1 MALLRD
7 KVVLITGGG
16 GGIGRAEALAF
27 AAEGARVLVADLG
40 AARDGRGSSP
50 EAAPRVAADVR
61 AAGGEAAAHHGTVAT
76 AEGARA
82 AVEAAV
88 AAFGRLDVLVNNAGV
103 VRDKGFLKLEEDD
116 WDAVLAVDLK
126 GAFLCAQ
133 AAARHMVA
141 RGEGGRIVNT
151 TGLAGLV
158 GNFGQANYAA
168 ANAGVFGLT
177 RTMSIELQKHRITVN
192 ALAPIAKTRL
202 TEDLPMFHGVDSL
215 GPEFVAPAAV
225 FLGSDLC
232 GERTGHVLAV
242 AGARTYLYKV
252 VESPG
257 RFKEGNEPWT
267 PHEIAENWDA
277 IASVKG

>member
-1 MALLRD
+1 MALLGG
-7 KVVLITGGG
+7 KVVIITGGG

-27 AAEGARVLVADLG
+27 AAEGARLVVNDLG
-40 AARDGRGSSP
+40 SARDGTGASA
-50 EAAPRVAADVR
+50 EAADRVAAELR
-61 AAGGEAAAHHGTVAT
+61 EAGGEAVAHHGSVAT
-76 AEGARA
+76 AEGARSL
-82 AVEAAV
+82 VEAAL
-88 AAFGRLDVLVNNAGV
+88 AAYGRLDVLVNNAGI
-103 VRDKGFLKLEEDD
+103 VRDKSLLKLDEAD

-133 AAARHMVA
+133 AAARQLVA
-141 RGEGGRIVNT
+141 QGEGGRIVNT

-168 ANAGVFGLT
+168 ANAGVYGLT

-232 GERTGHVLAV
+232 GERTGHVLAA
-242 AGARTYLYKV
+242 AGARMYLYKV
-252 VESPG
+252 VESTG
-257 RFKEGNEPWT
+257 KFKDGNAAWT
-267 PHEIAENWDA
+267 PQEIADHWDA
-277 IASVKG
+277 IASGKA